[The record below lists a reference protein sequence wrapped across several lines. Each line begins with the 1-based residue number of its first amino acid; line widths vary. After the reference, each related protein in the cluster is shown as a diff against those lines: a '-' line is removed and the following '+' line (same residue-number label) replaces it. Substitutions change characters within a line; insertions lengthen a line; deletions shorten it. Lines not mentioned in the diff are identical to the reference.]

1 MRRRATCFALAAV
14 VASAACGGTTAST
27 PPVAVR
33 ASTPAGTPEG
43 PPVDAPTSATAPP
56 SRGPGA
62 SRQARAPVRDDS
74 LLGIL
79 PGEVEGV
86 PVVAEEA
93 SFDEAAADPAFTQHV
108 TRAAFAVAA
117 GPDDLASGVVAELV
131 PGVFDEGFFRDW
143 RDTYN
148 EGACGQAGGVTGNA
162 EAELGGRTVH
172 IATCGGGLRVYHA
185 WVEERG
191 VLVSLFSLGEG
202 RFGERLMAGL
212 RP

>member
-1 MRRRATCFALAAV
+1 VRLGVAGLGLATVLAVLAIAGCGPTPPTGV
-14 VASAACGGTTAST
+14 PVSTPGGT
-27 PPVAVR
+27 
-33 ASTPAGTPEG
+33 PAG
-43 PPVDAPTSATAPP
+43 PPVDAPTPATAPP
-56 SRGPGA
+56 SGDPPTSA
-62 SRQARAPVRDDS
+62 SANTPVRDDS
-74 LLGIL
+74 LLAIL
-79 PGEVEGV
+79 PPEIDGV

-93 SFDEAAADPAFTQHV
+93 SFDEAASDPAFAQHV

-117 GPDDLASGVVAELV
+117 GTEDLASGVIAELV
-131 PGVFDEGFFRDW
+131 PGVVDAGFFRDW

-148 EGACGQAGGVTGNA
+148 EGACGQAGGVAGNA

-191 VLVSLFSLGEG
+191 VLVSLFSLGEA
-202 RFGERLMAGL
+202 RFGERLMAAL